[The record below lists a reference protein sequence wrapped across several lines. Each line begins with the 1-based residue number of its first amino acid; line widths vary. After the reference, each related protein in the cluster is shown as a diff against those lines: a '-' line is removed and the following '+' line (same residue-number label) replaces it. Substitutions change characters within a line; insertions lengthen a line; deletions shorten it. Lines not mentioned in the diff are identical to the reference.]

1 MKQNENLVLIG
12 QRTVLVPYKKEHVLQ
27 YHEWMKSPFLQE
39 MTASEPLSLDEEYEM
54 QQSWHVD
61 EEKCTFILL
70 ALPKTSPLTL
80 SEMSADEVKKN
91 AIMIGD
97 VNIFLNDPDNDPTFG
112 EIEIM
117 IAEDAY
123 RRSGRGLE
131 ALKMMMSYG
140 ITDLGLNTFHA
151 KISLTNQPS
160 IDLFTQKLGFYQVS
174 LSTVFQ
180 ETTLEWS
187 LNDVANAI
195 AKYDD
200 PDFEPYGSKATKEQR
215 HTVELMQKSL
225 LDDWNKF
232 VRREKWE

>member
-1 MKQNENLVLIG
+1 MKNNENLVLIG

-39 MTASEPLSLDEEYEM
+39 MTASEPLSLEEEYEM

-61 EEKCTFILL
+61 NEKCTFILL

-80 SEMSADEVKKN
+80 CEMSVDDIKKN
-91 AIMIGD
+91 AVMIGD
-97 VNIFLNDPDNDPTFG
+97 VNIFLNDPDDDQTFG

-123 RRSGRGLE
+123 RRTGRGLE
-131 ALKMMMSYG
+131 ALKMMMGYA
-140 ITDLGLNTFHA
+140 IVDLGLKTFHA

-187 LNDVANAI
+187 TNTVDGLKN
-195 AKYDD
+195 DD
-200 PDFEPYGSKATKEQR
+200 PDFEPYGSKATKDQR
-215 HTVELMQKSL
+215 QAIETFQKSL
-225 LDDWNKF
+225 LDDWKSF
-232 VRREKWE
+232 VRRGEWEQL